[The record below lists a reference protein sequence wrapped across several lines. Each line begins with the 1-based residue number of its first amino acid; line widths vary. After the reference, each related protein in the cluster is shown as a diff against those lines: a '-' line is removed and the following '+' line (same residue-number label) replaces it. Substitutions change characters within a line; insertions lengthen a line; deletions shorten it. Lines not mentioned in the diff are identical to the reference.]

1 MTKKDKKER
10 ALRVVVFGV
19 VQGVGFRPFIYR
31 LAHQFKCKG
40 WVKNL
45 GFGVEIHLEKEGEI
59 NFKDF
64 LKALQ
69 DEKPP
74 LAQIEE
80 IKIEPVPYQNLPV
93 FKIEKSEPSESFVF
107 ISPDISV
114 CKSCLQEIR
123 NPQER
128 RFHYP
133 FTNCTDCGPRYTI
146 VKSLPYDRKQTT
158 MEDFKM
164 CQLCAAEYANPLDRR
179 YHAQPIACP
188 VCGPQLTLI
197 DAKTGKRVQ
206 GRIETAALLLGQG
219 KIVAIKGLGGF
230 HLVCDALNPSAVSR
244 LRKIKERKTKPF
256 ALLAASLATVEKY
269 AFLNPE
275 ERNEL
280 LSARRPIV
288 LLQKKKDIPGIA
300 PHLEEMGFML
310 PYTPLHYLLLDHL
323 PLVVATSS
331 NKKEAPIIKDE
342 SEGIEL
348 LCDYILS
355 HNRPIQM
362 RTDDSVLKIVSNKP
376 LFLRRAR
383 GYVPYPQQ
391 VPKEL
396 ESPQHVLALGGELK
410 VTLSLYKNGYVV
422 TSQFLG
428 DLDEYQNYKYFEET
442 LAHLSHLFAV
452 KPEMVVSDLHPHF
465 HTTRFAQK
473 LGIPHLQVQHHFA
486 HILAPLLEHKIFSPK
501 KVLGVALDGYG
512 HGEDGQAWGG
522 EFLLADYSSFERLA
536 HFKYVPLPGG
546 DLAAKQ
552 PWRMAVTY
560 LRETFGSKM
569 PEVKALEKISDK
581 KIKCLLQMISAKV
594 NTPLTSSCGRL
605 FDAVS
610 FLVGISPQEV
620 EFEAEAPMR
629 LEALATVKTDK
640 AYDFSFLEK
649 DFPWQIS
656 FSPTIKGILK
666 DLEQKIPR
674 ARISAKF
681 HNTLAKVIVQVAEK
695 ARKERRIDAVV
706 LAGGVFLNNKL
717 LSKASDLLEQKGFNV
732 IRPVLYSPNDESI
745 SLGQIAFALAKLKG
759 R

>member
-1 MTKKDKKER
+1 MTKKDKKGR
-10 ALRVVVFGV
+10 ALRIVVFGV
-19 VQGVGFRPFIYR
+19 VQGVGFRPFVYR
-31 LAHQFKCKG
+31 LAHQFQYKG

-45 GFGVEIHLEKEGEI
+45 GFGVEIHVEKQDKTDFK
-59 NFKDF
+59 NF
-64 LKALQ
+64 LNALQ

-80 IKIEPVPYQNLPV
+80 IKIKPVPFQNLHA

-114 CKSCLQEIR
+114 CKNCLQEIR
-123 NPQER
+123 DPQER

-146 VKSLPYDRKQTT
+146 VKTLPYDRKQTT
-158 MEDFKM
+158 MEGFKM
-164 CQLCAAEYANPLDRR
+164 CQLCASEYTNPLDRR

-188 VCGPQLTLI
+188 ICGPQVTLV
-197 DAKTGKRVQ
+197 DTKTGKRVQ
-206 GRIETAALLLGQG
+206 GGIETAASLLGQG

-230 HLVCDALNPSAVSR
+230 HLVCNALNPNAVSR
-244 LRKIKERKTKPF
+244 LRKIKERKNKPL
-256 ALLAASLATVEKY
+256 ALMAADIATVEKY

-275 ERNEL
+275 ERSEL

-288 LLQKKKDIPGIA
+288 LLQKKKDIRGIA
-300 PHLEEMGFML
+300 PHLDEMGFML
-310 PYTPLHYLLLDHL
+310 PYTPLHYLLLDHM

-331 NKKEAPIIKDE
+331 NKKDAPIIKDE
-342 SEGIEL
+342 AEGIEH
-348 LCDYILS
+348 LCDCILT

-362 RTDDSVLKIVSNKP
+362 RADDSVLKVVGRKP

-391 VPKEL
+391 VLKEL
-396 ESPQHVLALGGELK
+396 KCPQHILALGGELK

-428 DLDEYQNYKYFEET
+428 DMDEYQNYKYFEET

-486 HILAPLLEHKIFSPK
+486 HILAPLLEHKIFPAK

-512 HGEDGQAWGG
+512 YGEDGQAWGA

-552 PWRMAVTY
+552 PWRMAFTY
-560 LRETFGSKM
+560 LWETFGMKI

-581 KIKCLLQMISAKV
+581 RIKGLLQMIREKV

-629 LEALATVKTDK
+629 LEALATIKTDET
-640 AYDFSFLEK
+640 YNFSFFEK

-656 FSPTIKGILK
+656 FSGTIKGVLK
-666 DLEQKIPR
+666 DLEQKIPL

-681 HNTLAKVIVQVAEK
+681 HNTLAQVIVQVAEK
-695 ARKERRIDAVV
+695 ARKERRIDTVV
-706 LAGGVFLNNKL
+706 LAGGVFLNKKL
-717 LSKASDLLEQKGFNV
+717 LSKASDLLEQKEFNV
-732 IRPVLYSPNDESI
+732 IRPVLYSPNDESM

-759 R
+759 L